1 VITTNVET
9 ISVVAIDAEKLA
21 GLGNPAPAGA
31 AIHKLIRE
39 RWSPRAFSSAPVPR
53 EHLHALLEAAR
64 WAPSSMNEQPWRF
77 IVADRHDDPEGHAR
91 IGSALVPFNAAWA
104 LRAPVL
110 MIVVAKTAFTQNG
123 APNRH
128 ALYDTG
134 QAVALLSLQATAFS
148 LAVHQMG
155 GFDQDRA
162 RLLLGIPDG
171 YEPIAALALGCQGD
185 AAELSPD
192 VRARETAPRQRRP
205 TAEWTYSGR
214 WSEPWAPR
222 AESME

>member
-9 ISVVAIDAEKLA
+9 ISVAVVDAEKPA
-21 GLGNPAPAGA
+21 GPANPAPAGA
-31 AIHKLIRE
+31 GIHQLIRE

-53 EHLHALLEAAR
+53 EHLQTLLEAVR
-64 WAPSSMNEQPWRF
+64 WAPSCMNEQPWRF
-77 IVADRHDDPEGHAR
+77 IVADRRDDPEGHDR
-91 IGSALVPFNAAWA
+91 IGSTLMPANAAWA

-110 MIVVAKTAFTQNG
+110 MIAVAKTAFTGNG

-134 QAVALLSLQATAFS
+134 QAVALLTLQAAALG

-171 YEPIAALALGCQGD
+171 YEPIAAAALGYPGD
-185 AAELSPD
+185 AAELSPEL
-192 VRARETAPRQRRP
+192 RARESAPRLRRP

-222 AESME
+222 AE